1 MKKFIISEE
10 EKSRIL
16 GLHKNAI
23 LNEQATPTGQ
33 TQQAGPT
40 TVKLTGNAA
49 AALQSVPNIILKPG
63 TEPNRPFLQ
72 TNGLE
77 TLLVNYLGGQQS
89 NYSSV
94 LNKQI
99 LVFKNKGLLTQ
110 DNVSKGVYLEGGN
123 VDTILAGSFVPKA
136 AYFGFREGTSKQYY
150 IYLFDREIT
159 TNFSGN
165 ENEPFIQADGSSAVT
180 NDPNVKSELRV
191 STTNTPSVGA
201 PAEEEG
207 LRGKTLIPYSQ
218 VRYLRIRQDGYVDG
232 TAGLK
237 GFAEYLPFIGFPAAG
252 TMMGIK
258 KAK

>member
-89 NYSSV
+89 NYYSSV

-99 LVFKNKGLLTQ
+99 LVFKNKGASL
-110 DNVSKGVYLEGGN
+110 SISS
-123 VDTILAGSFVPKA
+123 IL
-136 AYFGFREGTSKQYY
+136 YF
-150 IYLFDREIT
+150 
-159 TNFSGN
+159 
-165 ENEPFIQADGSSAVT
+165 DGSTTASLESCAFLS
-180 NDPNVKSELRV
+180 VKKS
-191 STTNTPSVGA
+191 
-201 PAEEEG
+201 PA
-207 LRGKTLIPYSQ
+207 
-218 VRYLRIRQDGYVDG
+218 
-232 TAGLK
+232 
-237 GFAEYLPFIGFPAAG
+237 
-252 TMMGIK
+252 
-258 KAK
+258 